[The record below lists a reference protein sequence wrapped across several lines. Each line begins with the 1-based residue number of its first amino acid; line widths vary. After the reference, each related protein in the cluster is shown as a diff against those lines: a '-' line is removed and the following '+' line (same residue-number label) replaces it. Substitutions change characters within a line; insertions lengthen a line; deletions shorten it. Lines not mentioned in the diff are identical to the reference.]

1 MPIAHRA
8 TLRQERIE
16 MATASPSDKPQRD
29 WKIVP
34 QGDRCLILAFGSGVD
49 PAVSRRCIAA
59 AEALRA
65 AGLEGVRDIVPTYNS
80 VAVHHHPGAGARQA
94 RSLAQEIDERLRRA
108 FTEGFE
114 APAPKQVDIAVCYG
128 GEYGPDLPQVAAH
141 CGLSEAEVVRLHS
154 AATVRVLMLGFA
166 AGAPYLGLIDE
177 RLDIPRRSSPR
188 VSLAAG
194 SVAIANRQTMI
205 YPESSPGGWHIIG
218 ESSVTLFDPH
228 AEPPT
233 LLAPGD
239 SVRFVPVS
247 EQEFLAARERRS

>member
-1 MPIAHRA
+1 
-8 TLRQERIE
+8 
-16 MATASPSDKPQRD
+16 MAAASPSDESQRD

-34 QGDRCLILAFGSGVD
+34 QGDRCLIVALGSGVD
-49 PAVSRRCIAA
+49 PATSRRCIAA
-59 AEALRA
+59 AAALRE
-65 AGLEGVRDIVPTYNS
+65 AGLAGVRDIVPTYNS
-80 VAVHHHPGAGARQA
+80 VAVHHHPGTGTRQPQA
-94 RSLAQEIDERLRRA
+94 LAQQIDERLRQA
-108 FTEGFE
+108 FESGFE
-114 APAPKQVDIAVCYG
+114 APPSKQVDIAVCYG
-128 GEYGPDLPQVAAH
+128 GEYGPDLAQVAAH

-154 AATVRVLMLGFA
+154 AATVQVLMLGFA

-218 ESSVTLFDPH
+218 ASCVTLFDPH

-239 SVRFVPVS
+239 QVRFVPVS
-247 EQEFLAARERRS
+247 EQEFRAARERRP

>member
-1 MPIAHRA
+1 
-8 TLRQERIE
+8 
-16 MATASPSDKPQRD
+16 MASASLSDTPPRD

-34 QGDRCLILAFGSGVD
+34 QGDRCLILRFGSGID

-59 AEALRA
+59 AAALRA

-80 VAVHHHPGAGARQA
+80 VAVHHHPGADARQA
-94 RSLAQEIDERLRRA
+94 RALERAIDQRLQQV
-108 FTEGFE
+108 FGGGFE
-114 APAPKQVDIAVCYG
+114 PPAARQVDIAVCYG
-128 GEYGPDLPQVAAH
+128 GAYGPDLPQVAEH
-141 CGLSEAEVVRLHS
+141 CGLNEAEVVRLHS
-154 AATVRVLMLGFA
+154 AATVQVLMLGFA
-166 AGAPYLGLIDE
+166 AGAPYLGLIDP

-188 VSLAAG
+188 VSLPAG

-218 ESSVTLFDPH
+218 ASSVTLFDPH

-247 EQEFLAARERRS
+247 EQEFLAAQERRR

>member
-1 MPIAHRA
+1 
-8 TLRQERIE
+8 
-16 MATASPSDKPQRD
+16 MAAASPSDQSLRD

-34 QGDRCLILAFGSGVD
+34 QGDRCLVLVFGSGVD

-59 AEALRA
+59 AAALRA
-65 AGLEGVRDIVPTYNS
+65 AALEGVCDIVPTYNS
-80 VAVHHHPGAGARQA
+80 VAVHHHPHAGTRQTHA
-94 RSLAQEIDERLRRA
+94 LSQEIDERLRQA
-108 FTEGFE
+108 FKEGFE
-114 APAPKQVDIAVCYG
+114 PPAAKQVDIAVCYG

-141 CGLSEAEVVRLHS
+141 CGLSEAEVIRLHS
-154 AATVRVLMLGFA
+154 AATVQVLMLGFA

-188 VSLAAG
+188 VSLAGG

-218 ESSVTLFDPH
+218 ASCVTLFDPH

-247 EQEFLAARERRS
+247 EQEFRAARQRRP